1 MLRTGCAATEPE
13 EPMPEPTPQTF
24 NHFAL
29 VAFTDGYWQETPERR
44 RRLLCGWLEP
54 LRSAVG
60 ALHLYQ
66 TYGVESPSDLLV
78 WSAVA
83 GEDVGIPARFF
94 EQFAETI
101 APARHAVRLRTALW
115 GFTKPSQYTKT
126 RSKQEID
133 PFAAERLPYLVMYPF
148 TKNDAWYQRST
159 EERRAMMLEHI
170 KIGKQ
175 YEDITQLLLYSTG
188 LQDQEFVVVYETHDL
203 LRFSSLVT
211 DLRSTAARPFTER
224 DTPLHTAIHQ
234 PGLDALARWL

>member
-1 MLRTGCAATEPE
+1 
-13 EPMPEPTPQTF
+13 MPEPTPQTF

-29 VAFTDGYWQETPERR
+29 VSFTRDYWQESPERR
-44 RRLLCGWLEP
+44 RQLSCGWLDA
-54 LRSAVG
+54 LRHSVD
-60 ALHLYQ
+60 ALHFYQ
-66 TYGVESPSDLLV
+66 TFGVESTSDLLI

-83 GEDVGIPARFF
+83 GDDLTIPARFF
-94 EQFAETI
+94 RRFAETL
-101 APARHAVRLRTALW
+101 APVRRAVELRTTLW

-126 RSKQEID
+126 RSRQEID
-133 PFAAERLPYLVMYPF
+133 PFAGDRLPYLVMYPF
-148 TKNDAWYQRST
+148 TKNDAWYQKPSDA
-159 EERRAMMLEHI
+159 RREMMLEHI

-211 DLRSTAARPFTER
+211 ELRSTAARPFTAR
-224 DTPLHTAIHQ
+224 DTPLHTATHQ